1 MQQVALGKTPL
12 TIVPLVFGGNV
23 FGWSVDKQQSFK
35 LLDAFVDAG
44 LNMIDTADCYSIWA
58 DGHQGGESETILGKW
73 FKQSGK
79 RNKVILATKVGMKMA
94 DGSQGLSAAHITKSV
109 ENSLKRL
116 QTDVI
121 DLYQAHIDDPN
132 TSFEETF
139 SAFDKLI
146 KAGKVRFIGASN
158 YSADR
163 LEAAITA
170 SQKLNLA
177 VFQTLQPEYNL
188 YDRQGYETKLQA
200 TVKKL
205 GLGVITYYSLA
216 SGFLSGKYKT
226 TADLQKSAARSPKVK
241 EYLNDR
247 GLKILA
253 TLNQVAS
260 DYNAT
265 PAQVALAWLRANPTV
280 TAPIVSS
287 TTVEQLTQLI
297 KGLTLT
303 LTQDTVAALNQASSY

>member
-1 MQQVALGKTPL
+1 MQQVSLGKTPL
-12 TIVPLVFGGNV
+12 KIVPLVFGGNV
-23 FGWSVDKQQSFK
+23 FGWTADETQSFK

-58 DGHQGGESETILGKW
+58 EGHQGGESEVILGKW

-79 RNKVILATKVGMKMA
+79 RNQVILATKVGMEMG
-94 DGSQGLSAAHITKSV
+94 DGTQGLSAAHIVKSV

-121 DLYQAHIDDPN
+121 DLYQAHKDDPD
-132 TSFEETF
+132 TPFDETF
-139 SAFDKLI
+139 TAFDKLI

-163 LEAAITA
+163 LEAAIAA
-170 SQKLNLA
+170 SKELNLPI
-177 VFQTLQPEYNL
+177 FQTMQPEYNL
-188 YDRQGYETKLQA
+188 YDRHDYETNLQA
-200 TVKKL
+200 TMEKL

-226 TADLQKSAARSPKVK
+226 ADDLKKSAARSPKVK

-247 GLKILA
+247 GLRILT

-260 DYNAT
+260 DYSAS
-265 PAQVALAWLRANPTV
+265 PAQIALAWIRANPTV

-287 TTVEQLTQLI
+287 TSVEQLTQLI
-297 KGLTLT
+297 KGLEVSLS
-303 LTQDTVAALNQASSY
+303 QDAIVALNNASRY

>member
-1 MQQVALGKTPL
+1 MQQVSLGKTPL
-12 TIVPLVFGGNV
+12 KIVPLVFGGNV
-23 FGWSVDKQQSFK
+23 FGWTADETQSFK

-44 LNMIDTADCYSIWA
+44 LNMIDTADCYSVWA
-58 DGHQGGESETILGKW
+58 EGHQGGESEVILGKW

-79 RNKVILATKVGMKMA
+79 RNQVILATKVGMEMG
-94 DGSQGLSAAHITKSV
+94 DGTQGLSAAHIVKSV

-121 DLYQAHIDDPN
+121 DLYQAHKDDPD
-132 TSFEETF
+132 TPFDETF
-139 SAFDKLI
+139 TAFDKLI

-163 LEAAITA
+163 LEAAIVA
-170 SQKLNLA
+170 CKELNLPI
-177 VFQTLQPEYNL
+177 FQTMQPEYNL
-188 YDRQGYETKLQA
+188 YDRQDYETNLQA
-200 TVKKL
+200 TMEKL

-226 TADLQKSAARSPKVK
+226 ADDLKKSAARSPKVK

-247 GLKILA
+247 GLRILT

-260 DYNAT
+260 DYSAS
-265 PAQVALAWLRANPTV
+265 PAQIALAWIRANPTV

-287 TTVEQLTQLI
+287 TSVEQLTQLI
-297 KGLTLT
+297 KGLEVNLS
-303 LTQDTVAALNQASSY
+303 QDAIVALNNASRY